1 MVPPTDPDPGAPLT
15 RRAARASAGSAPDRP
30 PFDEPP
36 AGRGSTATA
45 ERKPRRTGHTIGIVV
60 VVVLVLLVLAAA
72 WLAFRALTVK
82 SELEQSRAIIGQ
94 VQHDERDLGDALGD
108 LGDHAAAAASAAG
121 DPVWRLAE
129 IVPVAGDNLRGAR
142 LAAESLD
149 VAVNDLGVPAL
160 GAFGGEGE
168 GSAFSRVLP
177 VLDSAA
183 PEVVRL
189 AGELADVQK
198 STALIGPVRDGVDQV
213 AEVMGGAAPLIEL
226 LPEMLGANGP
236 RNYLLVFQNN
246 AETVGLGGSAAS
258 QSLVRAD
265 GGSIDIVRQA
275 DSGRYANDTPV
286 DVEVPQSALD
296 LYSDF
301 LVKRINTSSSRPD
314 FPTMARI
321 VTEWWQRDIADDQI
335 DGVLSVD
342 PIGLARMLRAT
353 GPIQLATGDEL
364 TEDNAVDLLLNEAY
378 VRWGTQET
386 KHFADAFF
394 ASAAV
399 SIFDKLAGGDFDL
412 KDMAWAVG
420 EGIDRGN
427 IMFYSPHEDVQQVVE
442 PLRLSGILPEDNA
455 DATTIGVYFRDESA
469 SKIDYYMD
477 SAIDVAERCTDGRR
491 TFTTETTLHL
501 DIDQAAAD
509 VLPEYVRS
517 QTWGSSQFRTQ
528 VYVYGPPGTTVDSVS
543 VDGRDVTLMR
553 DDVQDLGR
561 PVAWFQTYLA
571 PTERATVTA
580 TFAAED
586 GEFGEVELRST
597 PMINKTDV
605 ELTSEGCGR

>member
-1 MVPPTDPDPGAPLT
+1 
-15 RRAARASAGSAPDRP
+15 P

-45 ERKPRRTGHTIGIVV
+45 ERKPRRTGRTIGVVV

-94 VQHDERDLGDALGD
+94 VQHDERDLRDALGD

-121 DPVWRLAE
+121 DPVWRVAE

-160 GAFGGEGE
+160 GAFGGDGE

-378 VRWGTQET
+378 VRWGPQET

-442 PLRLSGILPEDNA
+442 PLRLSGILPEDNV